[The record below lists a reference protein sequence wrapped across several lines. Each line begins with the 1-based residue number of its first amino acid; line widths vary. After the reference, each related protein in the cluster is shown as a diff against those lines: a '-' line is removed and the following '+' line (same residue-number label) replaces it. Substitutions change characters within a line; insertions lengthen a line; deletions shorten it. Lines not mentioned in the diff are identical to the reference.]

1 MKKSRLT
8 AMMLS
13 MMLIGAG
20 SVVAQNRNNNQ
31 SYNQNYNQ
39 GNNNQGNKNNGQ
51 VNNNQNNNNNQG
63 NVKPGNNQNNNNNQ
77 GNTNNQG
84 NSYNKGSQN
93 NPPQMNGSMPSTPNR
108 PSKGSGGKSY
118 TSVMGIPFGTSIDNS
133 FSTLNKNKYS
143 IAYSDRNTIYVSN
156 VNVFGLTWPTV
167 ALRYNNGLY
176 AAQYEYNNSRNYQS
190 SYNTAYKKIRA
201 SYGEPYSDNK
211 TKNGRTT
218 TWWSGNNKTYITL
231 SYTTNGVLTL
241 VMGK

>member
-1 MKKSRLT
+1 
-8 AMMLS
+8 
-13 MMLIGAG
+13 
-20 SVVAQNRNNNQ
+20 
-31 SYNQNYNQ
+31 
-39 GNNNQGNKNNGQ
+39 
-51 VNNNQNNNNNQG
+51 
-63 NVKPGNNQNNNNNQ
+63 
-77 GNTNNQG
+77 
-84 NSYNKGSQN
+84 
-93 NPPQMNGSMPSTPNR
+93 MNGSMPSTPNR